1 MQVDKKS
8 IEISFP
14 IKCQYN
20 MNLELLTPVGLSGN
34 AWAPARRKRR
44 KLSKLLNTDIG
55 TYMYVFTRES
65 TIYSGIKKS
74 FCAVVLPTPTLQS

>member
-44 KLSKLLNTDIG
+44 KLS
-55 TYMYVFTRES
+55 
-65 TIYSGIKKS
+65 
-74 FCAVVLPTPTLQS
+74 

>member
-20 MNLELLTPVGLSGN
+20 MNLELLTPVAFSGN

-44 KLSKLLNTDIG
+44 KLSKLLNTDIDIG
-55 TYMYVFTRES
+55 TYMYLQES
-65 TIYSGIKKS
+65 QKYIPELKNFS
-74 FCAVVLPTPTLQS
+74 AQ

>member
-20 MNLELLTPVGLSGN
+20 MNLELLTPVGFSGN

-55 TYMYVFTRES
+55 T
-65 TIYSGIKKS
+65 
-74 FCAVVLPTPTLQS
+74 

>member
-20 MNLELLTPVGLSGN
+20 MNLELLTPVGFSGN

-55 TYMYVFTRES
+55 TYMYLQES
-65 TIYSGIKKS
+65 QKYIPELKKFS
-74 FCAVVLPTPTLQS
+74 AQ